1 MTSMSGTNHT
11 QFHKIVFSAD
21 RRCPRQLQS
30 PNAVYNNGLYTTW
43 LFSFNHSVVSL
54 GGQALTLGFI
64 VNVSLQERNWYLND
78 NYGG

>member
-21 RRCPRQLQS
+21 RRCPRQLQGS
-30 PNAVYNNGLYTTW
+30 NAVYNNGLYTTW

-54 GGQALTLGFI
+54 GGQALTLLGFI
-64 VNVSLQERNWYLND
+64 VNVSFV
-78 NYGG
+78 

>member
-21 RRCPRQLQS
+21 RRCPRQLQGS
-30 PNAVYNNGLYTTW
+30 NAVYNNGLYTTW

-54 GGQALTLGFI
+54 GGGWPGFD
-64 VNVSLQERNWYLND
+64 VGKRQLCLK
-78 NYGG
+78 

>member
-21 RRCPRQLQS
+21 RRCPRQLQGS
-30 PNAVYNNGLYTTW
+30 NAVYNNGLYTTW

-54 GGQALTLGFI
+54 GFEINESTRKELVF
-64 VNVSLQERNWYLND
+64 E
-78 NYGG
+78 